1 MAQVLQSTF
10 HKWDLMKLKSFTIGK
25 KISPTL
31 HLRVVKYPN
40 YLWNLGSYTPTYY
53 VLFGLLT
60 QIKKWSTELNRILKR
75 GILDGQETLKEMID
89 DLRHQGNANQIISE
103 IPSYT
108 H

>member
-1 MAQVLQSTF
+1 MGPHEIEKF
-10 HKWDLMKLKSFTIGK
+10 HNRK

-75 GILDGQETLKEMID
+75 SILDGQETLKEMID
-89 DLRHQGNANQIISE
+89 YLYHQGNANQIISE